1 MKRACRLC
9 SASYD
14 HFASITPQ
22 GSSGRI
28 LSASRTVLKT
38 HHGYY
43 IMYKEELQA
52 PIFYN
57 SVKSLRKLEQT
68 GSTAALMV
76 VDPDT
81 KDAPT
86 NMRKFPLDK
95 PCADA
100 IS

>member
-38 HHGYY
+38 HRGYY
-43 IMYKEELQA
+43 IMYNEELQA

-57 SVKSLRKLEQT
+57 SVKSLRKVGT
-68 GSTAALMV
+68 DGSFLFMV
-76 VDPDT
+76 V
-81 KDAPT
+81 K
-86 NMRKFPLDK
+86 
-95 PCADA
+95 
-100 IS
+100 

>member
-38 HHGYY
+38 HREYY

-68 GSTAALMV
+68 GSVTVSGALFGLTRESNGSFLFMV
-76 VDPDT
+76 V
-81 KDAPT
+81 K
-86 NMRKFPLDK
+86 
-95 PCADA
+95 
-100 IS
+100 

>member
-38 HHGYY
+38 HRGYY

-57 SVKSLRKLEQT
+57 SVKSLRKLEHH
-68 GSTAALMV
+68 GCE
-76 VDPDT
+76 
-81 KDAPT
+81 
-86 NMRKFPLDK
+86 MRKFPLDK

>member
-14 HFASITPQ
+14 HHAWITPQ
-22 GSSGRI
+22 GYFGRI

-38 HHGYY
+38 HRGYY

-68 GSTAALMV
+68 GTVTVSF
-76 VDPDT
+76 DEI
-81 KDAPT
+81 
-86 NMRKFPLDK
+86 PLL
-95 PCADA
+95 
-100 IS
+100 